1 MQQLKTPCWGLGIC
15 LAVLFGACGVRVQA
29 QSADWQKVVYRE
41 PQVRYLLADLSL
53 GGNAGLYRKYA
64 EEEHDPDSLQTIKR
78 WDAGVRVVNTNAFER
93 RWVTNFAGL
102 TKPVMRVVC
111 RGSDRTI
118 TGNEV
123 LLSSD
128 MEHQEGSMRVV
139 LADLTM
145 GRPASY
151 YKERKVD
158 ENVTAALYRWADGVR
173 AVNTDCF
180 EALGKGRARRIV
192 YRGTLKPI
200 DGARV
205 VLNSDA
211 AYPEVNVRYFL
222 ADIYLGGGVDFYRKV
237 AQEAHEMGC
246 LEAVLRYEG
255 GVRIT
260 NLDQLERKKVN
271 GKTLITRKGSDERIS
286 GMEVS
291 LSTD

>member
-1 MQQLKTPCWGLGIC
+1 MQQLKTPCWGLGFC
-15 LAVLFGACGVRVQA
+15 LAVMFGACGVRVEA
-29 QSADWQKVVYRE
+29 QSADWQKVAYRE

-78 WDAGVRVVNTNAFER
+78 WDAGVHVVNTNAFER

-128 MEHQEGSMRVV
+128 MEHQEGSIRVV

-151 YKERKVD
+151 YKNRKVD
-158 ENVTAALYRWADGVR
+158 GNTTAALLRWADGVR
-173 AVNTDCF
+173 AVNTNCF
-180 EALGKGRARRIV
+180 EAVGKGRARRIV
-192 YRGTLKPI
+192 YRGTLKPV
-200 DGARV
+200 DGSRV

-211 AYPEVNVRYFL
+211 AYPETNARYFL

-246 LEAVLRYEG
+246 LEAVLRYES

-271 GKTLITRKGSDERIS
+271 GKTLITRKGSEERIS